1 MLVSRYHGTEG
12 LSQLYRFEIDLV
24 AEDADVSLD
33 DSVGRPAV
41 LSMFTPHGD
50 RWVHGIVARIAH
62 LGETVGQTYYRVELV
77 PALWLLTHRYQSRI
91 FQGQNVLEIISA
103 VLAQAGFPADYLN
116 TECVA
121 PDAHLPREYCVQY
134 RETDFNFISRL
145 LEDEGIFYRFEQTET
160 GHQMVLAESREAYQ
174 PIAG

>member
-1 MLVSRYHGTEG
+1 MAKIHDTSKAQIAFQVAGGAPDQLLVSRYHGTEG

-62 LGETVGQTYYRVELV
+62 LGETVG
-77 PALWLLTHRYQSRI
+77 
-91 FQGQNVLEIISA
+91 
-103 VLAQAGFPADYLN
+103 
-116 TECVA
+116 
-121 PDAHLPREYCVQY
+121 
-134 RETDFNFISRL
+134 
-145 LEDEGIFYRFEQTET
+145 
-160 GHQMVLAESREAYQ
+160 
-174 PIAG
+174 